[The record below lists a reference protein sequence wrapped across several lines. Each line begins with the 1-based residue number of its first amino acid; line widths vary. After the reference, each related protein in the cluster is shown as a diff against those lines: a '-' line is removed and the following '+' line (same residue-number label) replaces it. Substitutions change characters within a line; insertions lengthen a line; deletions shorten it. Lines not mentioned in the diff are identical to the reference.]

1 MVTRILP
8 TLGLVLLALA
18 VLTSLHQTMRPQKAG
33 EVLARNVS
41 LAAQISP
48 FALLVGAFVVDA
60 SGIDLVA
67 RYGGAGLPLLYRVS
81 AVWGGRAGPLLLW
94 AALVYFGLLWAAL
107 ECSGLIWGVRGEA
120 PSKPATLSQAFAA
133 YGFKI

>member
-33 EVLARNVS
+33 DVLARNVT

-67 RYGGAGLPLLYRVS
+67 RYGGSGLPLLYRVS

-94 AALVYFGLLWAAL
+94 AALL
-107 ECSGLIWGVRGEA
+107 GVVTWLMAEND
-120 PSKPATLSQAFAA
+120 KPAKLEVRIMHILVA
-133 YGFKI
+133 